1 VGRAGG
7 VRITHWA
14 FEPPRKSDLP
24 AVKDAGWPRNP
35 IDRFFLARLEAEAT
49 TLIRRVYLDL
59 TGLSPTPRDVDAFL
73 ADSTDK
79 SYEML
84 VYRLLD
90 SPRYN
95 VVENPAHIH
104 DLNATILHCLGIDH
118 RRLSFK
124 FQGLDMRLTG
134 VEEHSPIKGI
144 LV

>member
-1 VGRAGG
+1 M
-7 VRITHWA
+7 
-14 FEPPRKSDLP
+14 P

-59 TGLSPTPRDVDAFL
+59 TGLPPTARDVDAFL

-84 VYRLLD
+84 VDRLLD